1 MDFFLC
7 VWVNMSDNKHCTY
20 DNNSK
25 PSMNAHI
32 SRQSKITMRLLDI
45 CIIIK
50 LPAASLEV
58 YGLYEQ
64 GLVAS
69 LLWAINRKVRRQFQQ
84 FNSSQQKDFPR
95 VSVIWQRLAGGW
107 FVAPLVFTVQWT
119 FNSNPPHLISKP
131 DAPLF
136 ALFLPVLACKRLKTA
151 MNCRS

>member
-1 MDFFLC
+1 MKLIIDSFCNKILKKSNYFFVSLGECKYIQFNKIWIWTFFC
-7 VWVNMSDNKHCTY
+7 VWDNTSDNKHCTY

-69 LLWAINRKVRRQFQQ
+69 LL
-84 FNSSQQKDFPR
+84 
-95 VSVIWQRLAGGW
+95 
-107 FVAPLVFTVQWT
+107 
-119 FNSNPPHLISKP
+119 
-131 DAPLF
+131 
-136 ALFLPVLACKRLKTA
+136 
-151 MNCRS
+151 